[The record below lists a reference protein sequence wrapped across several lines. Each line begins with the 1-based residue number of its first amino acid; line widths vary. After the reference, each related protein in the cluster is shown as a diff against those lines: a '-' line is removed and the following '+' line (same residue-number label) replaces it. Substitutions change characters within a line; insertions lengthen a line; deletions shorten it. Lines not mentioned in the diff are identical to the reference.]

1 MKSRVYKLKPCE
13 KRGCNKEFR
22 PMTGNQKYCDEHKQ
36 SHAKRPS
43 IDDHRQRVAIE
54 TCFRKLQCK
63 DLGDEDRVALLRV
76 AYLFVLD
83 SKK

>member
-1 MKSRVYKLKPCE
+1 MKPCE

-22 PMTGNQKYCDEHKQ
+22 PATGNQKYCDEHKQ
-36 SHAKRPS
+36 SHAARPS
-43 IDDHRQRVAIE
+43 IGDYQQRLAIE
-54 TCFRKLQCK
+54 MCVRALQCK